1 MSRAVVLD
9 VEGTTS
15 SIGYVHDQLFPY
27 ASRVLGSWAATHGG
41 EPAVADALRSAAR
54 IADRPDAGR
63 DEIVDILRDWIRR
76 DAKLA
81 PLKTI
86 QGLIWQDALASGA
99 LVSHVYDD
107 VPRALRAWTARGWT
121 VHIFSSG
128 SVAAQRAWFRHSP
141 HGDLLPYLTGF
152 FDLENGGAKREPDSY
167 RSIARSIG
175 TDPASIVFLSD
186 VAAELDAARA
196 AGWHT
201 VAVQRDDTPPL
212 GGDHPVVTT
221 FDQLDL
227 RDDLTGGPLPVGHG
241 LPTAQSGAGGP
252 R

>member
-1 MSRAVVLD
+1 MIRVAVLD

-15 SIGYVHDQLFPY
+15 SISYVHERLFPY
-27 ASRVLGSWAATHGG
+27 AYRVMPVWLAAHSG
-41 EPAVADALRSAAR
+41 EPEVASALRSAASLAGR
-54 IADRPDAGR
+54 PEADRS
-63 DEIVDILRDWIRR
+63 EIVDILRDWIRR
-76 DAKLA
+76 DAKIA

-107 VPRALRAWTARGWT
+107 VPRALRAWTERGLV

-141 HGDLLPYLTGF
+141 HGDLLPYLTGY
-152 FDLENGGAKREPDSY
+152 FDLENAGAKDSPDSY
-167 RSIARSIG
+167 RLIARSIG
-175 TDPASIVFLSD
+175 AAPPSIVFLSD
-186 VAAELDAARA
+186 VTAELDAAST

-201 VAVQRDDTPPL
+201 VAVQREDAPPVP
-212 GGDHPVVTT
+212 GDHLAVAD

-227 RDDLTGGPLPVGHG
+227 HGDPAGRPLPVG
-241 LPTAQSGAGGP
+241 PDASAAQSGV
-252 R
+252 RRS